1 MEQAVERRPFRI
13 ARRVAAV
20 AATVVAV
27 VIAMQLASNFSDR
40 HQLAA
45 GSCQPGSVDSQR
57 QVLVNYFKSS
67 ADQDKTFELLPGAI
81 WDEHSQIWTI
91 LLRHTD
97 NDGVRAT
104 YVARITC
111 DGHADLS
118 VLSGES

>member
-1 MEQAVERRPFRI
+1 MEQAVERRPFRTV
-13 ARRVAAV
+13 RRVAAV
-20 AATVVAV
+20 AATVVV
-27 VIAMQLASNFSDR
+27 VVVAMQLASNFSDR
-40 HQLAA
+40 HPLAA
-45 GSCQPGSVDSQR
+45 GSCQPGSVDAQR

-67 ADQDKTFELLPGAI
+67 ADTDKTFELQPGAI
-81 WDEHSQIWTI
+81 WDEHSQTWTI

-97 NDGVRAT
+97 NDGMRAT